1 MLDNNF
7 LQQLRD
13 IFASLE
19 GNYVLRA
26 TEGTSPAH
34 SELKELVT
42 EMAGTSGHID
52 TQFVP
57 NETVRLELLKD
68 GKETGVSFRAVPGG
82 HEFSSLILAILN
94 ADGKGKNLPDE
105 HTTAVIRSLHGPVH
119 VTTYMSLSCT
129 NCPDVVQSL
138 NVIALLNP
146 EVTHEAVDGSLF
158 QDEVDKL
165 NIQAVPTVVAD
176 GETIHIGRGSLD
188 DLLEKLLNKY
198 GHSTVK
204 AAAPQQFDVLVAGAG
219 PAGCAAAIYAAR
231 KGQNVAI
238 VAGRIGGQVNETQG
252 IENLISVPETT
263 GQQLAADLQKHVEAY
278 RIHLLGSRKIEKF
291 TVTEDGT
298 KQLETSTGER
308 FEAPELII
316 ATGASWRKLGV
327 PGEAEYTGRGVAFCP
342 HCDGPFYKGKDVAVI
357 GGGNS
362 GIEAAI
368 DLAGICKTVT
378 VLEFMDELKADSVLQ
393 EKMKSLPNVSVRLH
407 VQTLEAQGD
416 GAKLTGLKIKDRH
429 TDVEEVLPFDGVFVQ
444 IGLAANSAPFSDRL
458 KTNRAREIEVDRNC
472 RTDMPGVY
480 AAGDVT
486 NVSYKQIIIAMG
498 EGAKAALSAFDDKI
512 RGNWK

>member
-13 IFASLE
+13 IFSSLE
-19 GNYVLRA
+19 GHYTLRA
-26 TEGTSPAH
+26 TEGNSSAH
-34 SELKELVT
+34 GELKELVT
-42 EMAGTSGHID
+42 EMAGTSDHISTEFTTD
-52 TQFVP
+52 
-57 NETVRLELLKD
+57 ETVRLELLKD
-68 GKETGVSFRAVPGG
+68 GKSTGVSFRAVPGG

-94 ADGKGKNLPDE
+94 ADGKGKNLPDA
-105 HTTAVIRSLHGPVH
+105 HTAEVIRSLNGPVH
-119 VTTYMSLSCT
+119 LTTYMSLSCT
-129 NCPDVVQSL
+129 NCPDVVQAL

-176 GETIHIGRGSLD
+176 GKTIHIGRGSLD
-188 DLLEKLLNKY
+188 DLLEKLLAEY
-198 GHSTVK
+198 GHGRVK
-204 AAAPQQFDVLVAGAG
+204 AAAPQRFDLLVAGAG

-231 KGQNVAI
+231 KGQHVAI
-238 VAGRIGGQVNETQG
+238 IAGRIGGQVNETQG

-263 GQQLAADLQKHVEAY
+263 GQQLAANLQKHVEAY
-278 RIHLLGSRKIEKF
+278 DIRVLGNRKIERF
-291 TVTEDGT
+291 TVEDGV
-298 KQLETSTGER
+298 KQLTTSTGER

-368 DLAGICKTVT
+368 DLAGICKNVT
-378 VLEFMDELKADSVLQ
+378 ILEFMDELKADSVLQ
-393 EKMKSLPNVSVRLH
+393 DKLKSLPNVSVRLH
-407 VQTLEAQGD
+407 VQTLEALGD

-429 TDVEEVLPFDGVFVQ
+429 SDVEEVLDFNGVFVQ
-444 IGLAANSAPFSDRL
+444 IGLAANSAPFRDVL
-458 KTNRAREIEVDRNC
+458 KTNRTREIEVDRNC
-472 RTDMPGVY
+472 RTDVPGVY

-512 RGNWK
+512 RGLWK

>member
-1 MLDNNF
+1 MLDNDF
-7 LQQLRD
+7 LRQLRD
-13 IFASLE
+13 IFAPLE
-19 GNYVLRA
+19 GHYTLRA
-26 TEGTSPAH
+26 TEGESAAH
-34 SELKELVT
+34 GELKELVT
-42 EMAGTSGHID
+42 EMAGTSGHIVAE
-52 TQFVP
+52 FVADD
-57 NETVRLELLKD
+57 TVRLELLKE

-94 ADGKGKNLPDE
+94 ADGKGKNLPDA
-105 HTTAVIRSLHGPVH
+105 HTTAVIRSLNGPVH
-119 VTTYMSLSCT
+119 LTTYMSLSCT
-129 NCPDVVQSL
+129 NCPDVVQAL

-146 EVTHEAVDGSLF
+146 GVTHEAVDGSLF
-158 QDEVDKL
+158 QDEVKKL
-165 NIQAVPTVVAD
+165 NVQAVPTVVAD
-176 GETIHIGRGSLD
+176 GKTIHIGRGSLD
-188 DLLEKLLNKY
+188 TLLEKLLAEY
-198 GHSTVK
+198 GHGRVET
-204 AAAPQQFDVLVAGAG
+204 AAPQHFDLLVAGAG

-238 VAGRIGGQVNETQG
+238 IAGRIGGQVNETQG

-263 GQQLAADLQKHVEAY
+263 GQQLAANLQKHVEDY
-278 RIHLLGSRKIEKF
+278 DIHVFANRNIASL
-291 TVTEDGT
+291 TVTDGV

-308 FEAPELII
+308 FDAPELII

-327 PGEAEYTGRGVAFCP
+327 PGEADYTGHGVAFCP

-368 DLAGICKTVT
+368 DLAGICRHVT

-393 EKMKSLPNVSVRLH
+393 EKLKSLPNVSVRLH
-407 VQTLEAQGD
+407 VQTLEALGD
-416 GAKLTGLKIKDRH
+416 GAKLNALRVKDRH
-429 TDVEEVLPFDGVFVQ
+429 SGEEETLPFDGVFVQ
-444 IGLAANSAPFSDRL
+444 IGLAANSAPFREVL
-458 KTNRAREIEVDRNC
+458 KTNRAGEIEVDRNC
-472 RTDMPGVY
+472 RTEVPGIY

-512 RGNWK
+512 RGLNS

>member
-13 IFASLE
+13 IFSTLE

-26 TEGTSPAH
+26 TEGSSSAH
-34 SELKELVT
+34 GELKELIT
-42 EMAGTSGHID
+42 EMAETSDHLSVE
-52 TQFVP
+52 FVKD
-57 NETVRLELLKD
+57 ETVRLELLKN
-68 GKETGVSFRAVPGG
+68 GEATGVSFRAVPGG
-82 HEFSSLILAILN
+82 HEFSSLLLAILN
-94 ADGKGKNLPDE
+94 ADGKGKNLPDA
-105 HTTAVIRSLHGPVH
+105 HTTAVIRSLHGPINI
-119 VTTYMSLSCT
+119 TTYMSLSCT
-129 NCPDVVQSL
+129 NCPDVVQAL

-158 QDEVDKL
+158 QDEVEKL

-188 DLLEKLLNKY
+188 ELLEKLIAKY
-198 GHSTVK
+198 GHEAVEN
-204 AAAPQQFDVLVAGAG
+204 AAPEKFDLLVAGAG

-238 VAGRIGGQVNETQG
+238 IAGRIGGQVNETQG

-278 RIHLLGSRKIEKF
+278 HIQLFSNRKIEGF
-291 TVTEDGT
+291 TVTDGN
-298 KQLETSTGER
+298 KQLITSTGER

-316 ATGASWRKLGV
+316 ATGASWRKLGI
-327 PGEAEYTGRGVAFCP
+327 PGETEYTGRGVAFCP
-342 HCDGPFYKGKDVAVI
+342 HCDGPFYKDKDVVVI

-368 DLAGICKTVT
+368 DLAGICRSVT

-393 EKMKSLPNVSVRLH
+393 EKLKTLPNVSVRLH
-407 VQTLEAQGD
+407 IQTLEALGD
-416 GAKLTGLKIKDRH
+416 GAKLTALKLKDRH
-429 TDVEEVLPFDGVFVQ
+429 SGEEEVMPIDGVFVQ
-444 IGLAANSAPFSDRL
+444 IGLAANSTPFSELL

-472 RTDMPGVY
+472 RTNIPGVY

-486 NVSYKQIIIAMG
+486 NVSYKQIVIAMG

-512 RGNWK
+512 RGLWK

>member
-7 LQQLRD
+7 LEQLRG
-13 IFASLE
+13 IFSPLE
-19 GNYVLRA
+19 GKFTLRA
-26 TEGTSPAH
+26 TEGGSPAH
-34 SELKELVT
+34 GELKELVT
-42 EMAGTSGHID
+42 EMAGTSNHID
-52 TQFVP
+52 TQFIP
-57 NETVRLELLKD
+57 DDIVRLELLKE

-105 HTTAVIRSLHGPVH
+105 HTTAVIRSLHGPIH

-129 NCPDVVQSL
+129 NCPDVVQAL

-146 EVTHEAVDGSLF
+146 GVTHEAVDGSLF
-158 QDEVDKL
+158 QDEVEKL

-176 GETIHIGRGSLD
+176 GETIHIGRGSMD
-188 DLLEKLLNKY
+188 DLLEKLLRKY
-198 GHSTVK
+198 GHETVET
-204 AAAPQQFDVLVAGAG
+204 AAPRQFDVLVAGAG

-231 KGQNVAI
+231 KGQKVAI

-263 GQQLAADLQKHVEAY
+263 GQQLAADLRKHVETY
-278 RIHLLGSRKIEKF
+278 QIQLLGNRKIEKF
-291 TVTEDGT
+291 TIAEDGT
-298 KQLETSTGER
+298 KQLETSTSER

-327 PGEAEYTGRGVAFCP
+327 PGETEYTGRGVAFCP

-378 VLEFMDELKADSVLQ
+378 VLEFMDDLKADSVLQ
-393 EKMKSLPNVSVRLH
+393 EKVKSLPNVSIRLH
-407 VQTLEAQGD
+407 IQTLEAQGD
-416 GAKLTGLKIKDRH
+416 GTKLTGLKIKNRH
-429 TDVEEVLPFDGVFVQ
+429 TAKEEVLPFDGVFVQ
-444 IGLAANSAPFSDRL
+444 IGLVANSAPFQEILR
-458 KTNRAREIEVDRNC
+458 TNRGHEIEVDRNC
-472 RTDMPGVY
+472 RTDIPGVY

>member
-13 IFASLE
+13 IFSSLE
-19 GNYVLRA
+19 GNYTLRA
-26 TEGTSPAH
+26 TEGNSSKH
-34 SELKELVT
+34 GELKELVT
-42 EMAGTSGHID
+42 EMAGTSGHIS

-57 NETVRLELLKD
+57 DETVRLELLKD
-68 GKETGVSFRAVPGG
+68 GKATGVSFRAVPGG

-94 ADGKGKNLPDE
+94 ADGKGKNLPDA
-105 HTTAVIRSLHGPVH
+105 HTAAIIRSLHGPVH
-119 VTTYMSLSCT
+119 LTTYMSLSCT
-129 NCPDVVQSL
+129 NCPDVVQAL

-158 QDEVDKL
+158 QDEVGKL

-188 DLLEKLLNKY
+188 DLLGKLLAKY
-198 GHSTVK
+198 GHEEVE
-204 AAAPQQFDVLVAGAG
+204 AAAPQKFDLLVAGAG

-238 VAGRIGGQVNETQG
+238 IAGRTGGQVNETQG

-278 RIHLLGSRKIEKF
+278 QIHLLSNRKIEKF
-291 TVTEDGT
+291 TISADGT

-327 PGEAEYTGRGVAFCP
+327 PGETEYTGRGVAFCP

-368 DLAGICKTVT
+368 DLAGICKSVT

-393 EKMKSLPNVSVRLH
+393 EKAKSLPNVSIRLH

-416 GAKLTGLKIKDRH
+416 GSKLTALKIKDRH
-429 TDVEEVLPFDGVFVQ
+429 SGKEEILPFDGVFVQ
-444 IGLAANSAPFSDRL
+444 IGLVANSTPFQEIL
-458 KTNRAREIEVDRNC
+458 KTNRAHEIEVDRDC
-472 RTDMPGVY
+472 RTSVPGVY

-512 RGNWK
+512 RGNYK

>member
-13 IFASLE
+13 IFSVLE
-19 GNYVLRA
+19 GNYTLRA
-26 TEGTSPAH
+26 TEGSSPAH
-34 SELKELVT
+34 GELKELVT
-42 EMAGTSGHID
+42 EMADTSSHLS
-52 TQFVP
+52 TQFVAD
-57 NETVRLELLKD
+57 ETVRLELLKD
-68 GKETGVSFRAVPGG
+68 GEATGVSFRAVPGG

-94 ADGKGKNLPDE
+94 ADGKGKNLPDD
-105 HTTAVIRSLHGPVH
+105 HTVAIIRSLHGPVH
-119 VTTYMSLSCT
+119 LTTYMSLSCT
-129 NCPDVVQSL
+129 NCPDVVQAL
-138 NVIALLNP
+138 NIITLLNP

-158 QDEVDKL
+158 QDEVEKL

-188 DLLEKLLNKY
+188 DLLEKLLAKY
-198 GHSTVK
+198 GHEAVE
-204 AAAPQQFDVLVAGAG
+204 AAAPQKFDLLVAGAG

-231 KGQNVAI
+231 KGQDVAI
-238 VAGRIGGQVNETQG
+238 IAGRIGGQVNETQG
-252 IENLISVPETT
+252 IENLISIPETT
-263 GQQLAADLQKHVEAY
+263 GQQLAANLHKHVEAY
-278 RIHLLGSRKIEKF
+278 PIHLLSNRKIEKF
-291 TVTEDGT
+291 TIADGL

-316 ATGASWRKLGV
+316 ATGASWRKLGI

-368 DLAGICKTVT
+368 DLSGICKTVT

-393 EKMKSLPNVSVRLH
+393 EKAKSLPNISFRLH
-407 VQTLEAQGD
+407 VQTLEALGD
-416 GAKLTGLKIKDRH
+416 GTKLTGLKLKDRH
-429 TDVEEVLPFDGVFVQ
+429 TNKEEVLPFDGVFIQ
-444 IGLAANSAPFSDRL
+444 IGLVANSTPFQEIL
-458 KTNRAREIEVDRNC
+458 KTNRAHEIEIDNNC
-472 RTDMPGVY
+472 RTNFPGVY